1 MFRDNEP
8 AIAAFLRRLA
18 QVESAITTG
27 AFIALIVLVFADVA
41 SRELT
46 GAGLH
51 WARQA
56 GVYANIIVVM
66 IGLGV
71 ASDSGAHL
79 RPRFADGWLPVAWA
93 PVLVRMQHGLMS
105 LFCLGFAAIAL
116 GVVLD
121 SMVLGERSA
130 ALRVV
135 VWPIQAV
142 IPLAFFVAFLRHG
155 LFAAYPSLAPAEA
168 MQVADESVDP
178 GREL

>member
-1 MFRDNEP
+1 MES
-8 AIAAFLRRLA
+8 AIERYLRRLTL
-18 QVESAITTG
+18 VESAITTG
-27 AFIALIVLVFADVA
+27 AFIVLIVLVFADVA

-56 GVYANIIVVM
+56 GVYANIVVVM

-79 RPRFADGWLPVAWA
+79 RPRFADGWLPASWS
-93 PVLVRMQHGLMS
+93 PVMARLQHALMS
-105 LFCLGFAAIAL
+105 LFCLAFAIVAF

-121 SMVLGERSA
+121 SMALGERST

-142 IPLAFFVAFLRHG
+142 IPLAFFIAFVRHG
-155 LFAAYPSLAPAEA
+155 LFACYPALAPEEA
-168 MQVADESVDP
+168 TQGADDSMDP
-178 GREL
+178 VKDL